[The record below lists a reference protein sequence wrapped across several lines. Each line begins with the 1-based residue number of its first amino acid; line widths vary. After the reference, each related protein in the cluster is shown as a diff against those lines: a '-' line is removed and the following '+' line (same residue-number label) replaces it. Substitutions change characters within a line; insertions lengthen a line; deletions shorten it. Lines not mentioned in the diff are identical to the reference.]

1 MPALKNIADEVNAE
15 VDIVEECAVPVPYN
29 MFILHT
35 DSCSI
40 QLIEKV

>member
-1 MPALKNIADEVNAE
+1 
-15 VDIVEECAVPVPYN
+15 

-40 QLIEKV
+40 QLIEKVWWQNYEKCGIS